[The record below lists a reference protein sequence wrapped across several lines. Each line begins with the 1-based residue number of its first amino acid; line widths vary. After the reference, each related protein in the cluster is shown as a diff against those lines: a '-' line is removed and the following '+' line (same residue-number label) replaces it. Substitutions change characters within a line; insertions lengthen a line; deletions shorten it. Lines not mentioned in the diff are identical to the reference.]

1 MDKILTSP
9 LEALADL
16 AVEAIQEKQRENA
29 F

>member
-1 MDKILTSP
+1 MDKIVTSM

-16 AVEAIQEKQRENA
+16 AVEAIQEKQREDA